1 MSSSQECLV
10 GRLVPGSGWSCA
22 QMSRSEDCLAVSLV
36 PNFGWTMRQTSS
48 SEDCSA
54 GSLLPSSHW
63 KHCQVST
70 SQDFQGGCAKTWWL
84 MYLLSL
90 SPLLVQALP
99 ERWVILGCGT
109 MQHTDLLERKCKWV
123 SQFFPEFLAL
133 LVFGKA
139 SAVNPGD
146 VKLALQLFSVPV
158 SCKPSGTPP
167 NPEPK
172 HWASRCILHHSG
184 TAHGDL
190 FAQKHSHRWTSAL
203 LLSCRSYLGLRPYKS
218 LKT

>member
-10 GRLVPGSGWSCA
+10 GRLVPGSGWSRD
-22 QMSRSEDCLAVSLV
+22 QMSRSEDCWARSLV
-36 PNFGWTMRQTSS
+36 LSSGWSRGQTSS

-63 KHCQVST
+63 KHGQVST

-90 SPLLVQALP
+90 SPPPEQALP
-99 ERWVILGCGT
+99 QRQVILGCGT
-109 MQHTDLLERKCKWV
+109 MPHTDLLERKCKWV

-146 VKLALQLFSVPV
+146 VKPAFAAFFGPSFLETIWYTSRPRTEALSF
-158 SCKPSGTPP
+158 KMHPSPFRHCT
-167 NPEPK
+167 
-172 HWASRCILHHSG
+172 W
-184 TAHGDL
+184 
-190 FAQKHSHRWTSAL
+190 
-203 LLSCRSYLGLRPYKS
+203 RSICS
-218 LKT
+218 EA